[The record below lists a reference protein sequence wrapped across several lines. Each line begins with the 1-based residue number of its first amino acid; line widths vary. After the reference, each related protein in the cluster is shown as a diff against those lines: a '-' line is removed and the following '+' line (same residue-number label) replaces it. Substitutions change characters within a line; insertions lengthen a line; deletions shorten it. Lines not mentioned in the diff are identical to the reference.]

1 MSISEIKSNVALL
14 SGEVNRIKRLKDRGY
29 ESVECLASVSEALQY
44 WEDRLEQEQH
54 RLDSERL
61 ELIAMQILDTAPRL
75 CYT

>member
-14 SGEVNRIKRLKDRGY
+14 SSEVNRIKRLKDRGY
-29 ESVECLASVSEALQY
+29 ESVECLSSVSEALQY

>member
-1 MSISEIKSNVALL
+1 MSISEIESNVALL
-14 SGEVNRIKRLKDRGY
+14 SNEVSRIKMLKERGY
-29 ESVECLASVSEALQY
+29 ESVECLESVQEALHY

-61 ELIAMQILDTAPRL
+61 ELIAMQILDTAPGL